1 MAPPLGLQ
9 GGQWRQRVRESWH
22 HARGSPAVGSR
33 GDRLWE
39 GPGLS
44 PAVSQEAGWAPRLH
58 AGGLAQPGDIA
69 EEGIL
74 GQPDLGVNLWEP
86 LWGWQDSGPSS
97 RPAGGHSW

>member
-1 MAPPLGLQ
+1 METEGERGLAPCPG
-9 GGQWRQRVRESWH
+9 ESSS
-22 HARGSPAVGSR
+22 GIR

-58 AGGLAQPGDIA
+58 AGGLAQPGGIA

-86 LWGWQDSGPSS
+86 HPHWPSCGGG
-97 RPAGGHSW
+97 RIQVPPPGLQVVTAGSQC